1 MKGNYTKK
9 DICLKDSIVYSR
21 MCGIIMQSN
30 RSQNGIR
37 YFRSTVAC
45 HRHTVVLMDVY
56 TYFLLM
62 PIQRLHI
69 QTLHDDA
76 MHVMSPRTNMLR
88 RFICRDNFYLYGCI
102 LLESTCKYDHIPVYL
117 LLYQLLYVKIM
128 LELCYCIVSLSSSCF
143 LVTAKR
149 S

>member
-1 MKGNYTKK
+1 MWHYNAVKQIIKRHPIVSFHGGMPYTHASAHGR
-9 DICLKDSIVYSR
+9 IYVFFANADSK
-21 MCGIIMQSN
+21 
-30 RSQNGIR
+30 
-37 YFRSTVAC
+37 A
-45 HRHTVVLMDVY
+45 
-56 TYFLLM
+56 TY
-62 PIQRLHI
+62 
-69 QTLHDDA
+69 TLHDDA

-88 RFICRDNFYLYGCI
+88 RFICRDNFYLYSCI

-128 LELCYCIVSLSSSCF
+128 LELCYCIVSLSSGCF